1 VVDVSDSMNQTCAG
15 VTDGRTEYVELG
27 YSLLDLIKH
36 ALRTVVLTMR
46 PVDRLALVTFNQASE
61 VAFGFTEMSE

>member
-1 VVDVSDSMNQTCAG
+1 MNQTCAG